1 MSASTRF
8 FPVLPDMRSCTKSES
23 CSSGGGRC
31 RGESSVASVSWAKEG
46 KMWGRRQENLC
57 EEEEVVGMG
66 AIELQQAR
74 EVGGVD

>member
-1 MSASTRF
+1 MC
-8 FPVLPDMRSCTKSES
+8 V
-23 CSSGGGRC
+23 GR
-31 RGESSVASVSWAKEG
+31 R
-46 KMWGRRQENLC
+46 RRQENLG